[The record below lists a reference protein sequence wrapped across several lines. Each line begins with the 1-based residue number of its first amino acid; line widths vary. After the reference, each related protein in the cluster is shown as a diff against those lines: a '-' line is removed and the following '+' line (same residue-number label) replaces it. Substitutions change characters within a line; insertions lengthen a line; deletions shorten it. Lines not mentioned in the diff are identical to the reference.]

1 MKTRKSNNPLKRWGS
16 ELNKEFSIEEYQM
29 SKKHLKKCS
38 TCLVIREVQIK
49 TTSYQSE
56 WLRSKT
62 QVIVDAGEDVE
73 KEKYSSISGGIL
85 SWYRHS
91 GNLSGAFSE
100 NWT

>member
-1 MKTRKSNNPLKRWGS
+1 
-16 ELNKEFSIEEYQM
+16 
-29 SKKHLKKCS
+29 
-38 TCLVIREVQIK
+38 VIAE
-49 TTSYQSE
+49 
-56 WLRSKT
+56 
-62 QVIVDAGEDVE
+62 AGEDVE